1 MLIISKKLF
10 AKVHKLRIHAEDCIN
25 ECCFSAFLNEY
36 FIYLPFEIK
45 RMKYLENYNVD
56 IQGLAHNPPIQL
68 FIES

>member
-10 AKVHKLRIHAEDCIN
+10 AKVHKLRIHAKGCIN

-45 RMKYLENYNVD
+45 GMKYSNNYNVD
-56 IQGLAHNPPIQL
+56 MQGLAHTFPIQL